1 MEGVN
6 VSGDILKLIAIET
19 YGESYKAH
27 KIELDL
33 ETDPASRIDS
43 QESKLENPK
52 NGETIKYK
60 TYRSLEKLSRQVSQ
74 SGTQILTYF
83 LDGSRHVY
91 KIDDI
96 AYQHGNSRKMVYPIV
111 AGQVTVGCC
120 RRENRKMFAEQFS
133 GEIVLSLPKVANFND
148 QTGFFPSLAK
158 KINAKLSERKFKL
171 QISRILGYSTSNSN
185 QKEEKFEDQAIAKI
199 QDYMYQA
206 EQNMVASLVSQ
217 GKLNQKNFLVKDG
230 SLEYRIMPEL
240 VSDKRRFLTFK
251 SNYGDVI
258 GVSKK
263 FNPSLWKTGTGADPK
278 PNPGF
283 IAELPLYCRT
293 PVLCFENPDYHGD
306 IKFAVWYVRLRK
318 RHTDS
323 PFDGVVKI
331 EKMLVTQEEM
341 SAEKIDSD
349 LVDLLSAYLINERNP
364 VCYGSDNRWANHI
377 YPIFLTES
385 FLKSKCISAE
395 TFLHLF

>member
-1 MEGVN
+1 M
-6 VSGDILKLIAIET
+6 SGDILKLIATET

-27 KIELDL
+27 KLELDL
-33 ETDPASRIDS
+33 ETDIATRIDS
-43 QESKLENPK
+43 QEPKLENPK
-52 NGETIKYK
+52 NGETMNYK
-60 TYRSLEKLSRQVSQ
+60 TYRSLENLSRQITQ
-74 SGTQILTYF
+74 SSTQILKYF

-120 RRENRKMFAEQFS
+120 RREKKKMFAEQFI
-133 GEIVLSLPKVANFND
+133 GDVLVSLPDVANYND
-148 QTGFFPSLAK
+148 SNGFLPALAK
-158 KINAKLSERKFKL
+158 KINTKFGEQKFKF
-171 QISRILGYSTSNSN
+171 QISKILDYSTSRSN
-185 QKEEKFEDQAIAKI
+185 PKEEKFEDRAIAKI
-199 QDYMYQA
+199 QDYMYQT
-206 EQNMVASLVSQ
+206 EQSMVASLVSQ
-217 GKLNQKNFLVKDG
+217 GKLNQKNYLVKDG

-240 VSDKRRFLTFK
+240 ANDKRRFLTFK
-251 SNYGDVI
+251 SNYGYVI

-263 FNPSLWKTGTGADPK
+263 FNPSLWTTGKGATPK

-283 IAELPLYCRT
+283 IAELPLYHRT

-306 IKFAVWYVRLRK
+306 VKFAVWYLRLRK

-341 SAEKIDSD
+341 ATEKIDSD

-364 VCYGSDNRWANHI
+364 VCYGSDSRWANHI

-385 FLKSKCISAE
+385 FVKSKCISTE

>member
-1 MEGVN
+1 LEGVN
-6 VSGDILKLIAIET
+6 VSGDILKLIAAET

-43 QESKLENPK
+43 QEPILANPK
-52 NGETIKYK
+52 NGETEKYK
-60 TYRSLEKLSRQVSQ
+60 TYRSLEDKARQIAQ

-96 AYQHGNSRKMVYPIV
+96 SYQHGNSRKMVYPIV

-120 RRENRKMFAEQFS
+120 RREQKKMFAEQFN
-133 GEIVLSLPKVANFND
+133 GEVVLSLPDVANYND
-148 QTGFFPSLAK
+148 SNGFLPALVK
-158 KINAKLSERKFKL
+158 KINSKFGGRKFKL
-171 QISRILGYSTSNSN
+171 QISKILDYSTNQSN
-185 QKEEKFEDQAIAKI
+185 QREEKFEDRAIAKI
-199 QDYMYQA
+199 QDYMYQT

-217 GKLNQKNFLVKDG
+217 GKLNQKNYLVKDG
-230 SLEYRIMPEL
+230 SLEYRIMSEL
-240 VSDKRRFLTFK
+240 VNDKRKFLTFK
-251 SNYGDVI
+251 SNYGYVV

-263 FNPSLWKTGTGADPK
+263 FNPSLWTTGTGVNPK

-283 IAELPLYCRT
+283 IAELPLYHRT
-293 PVLCFENPDYHGD
+293 PVLCFENPEYHGD
-306 IKFAVWYVRLRK
+306 IKFAVWYLRLRK

-341 SAEKIDSD
+341 SVEKIDSD
-349 LVDLLSAYLINERNP
+349 TVDTLSAYLINERNP

-385 FLKSKCISAE
+385 FVKSKCISAE